1 MPLPVLHTPKL
12 PPPYDELVDF
22 PEADPESML
31 GIFHDN
37 LYSKENIEK
46 ALTQT
51 LFKGSKE
58 LHDEK
63 VKGLSESEL
72 GEFMQMYVRAKV
84 PRADRKYHVIIYG
97 VSGYTGRLILE
108 YIKRHVKDEGFTFA
122 CAGRTPAKVEAVLAE
137 VFAGHPL
144 LGKIDVIRAS
154 LDNVFD
160 IERMVHECRV
170 VVNVAGPFMLT
181 GGEALVEACIEY
193 DTDYVDVNGE
203 IPYAARLL
211 EWHEPALKAAV
222 HVVPCAAYAGGMPDL
237 GAFWTVKRLRE
248 TFGEETRRCRGYLST
263 EGNVAALAP
272 SGGTL
277 ATRAAMATS
286 TKKDRAAMANNFSLG
301 GRVHGGHRDEDQD
314 AFLNQ
319 ILYDDT
325 RQCWLAPHQYAF
337 FETRVVRRANM
348 LSMQLRDVWCARR
361 PAARRRDH
369 RAPSSPGF
377 SESEHRGGESRAF
390 RYGRDFNFTCFLDV
404 PDEKVARDIKKTAA
418 SSRAEV
424 KELEQQGKLYK
435 AGEGPPIE
443 ELLDERD
450 VPKVSTTYAF
460 IAEGAVTGRKFETS
474 FTGGDGYYETAH
486 MAVEVALS
494 LALHRPRVAARVRGG
509 VLTPAISCGE
519 VLFERLTASGF
530 KYAEGVFEA
539 KEVAAE

>member
-1 MPLPVLHTPKL
+1 M
-12 PPPYDELVDF
+12 
-22 PEADPESML
+22 
-31 GIFHDN
+31 
-37 LYSKENIEK
+37 
-46 ALTQT
+46 
-51 LFKGSKE
+51 
-58 LHDEK
+58 
-63 VKGLSESEL
+63 
-72 GEFMQMYVRAKV
+72 
-84 PRADRKYHVIIYG
+84 
-97 VSGYTGRLILE
+97 
-108 YIKRHVKDEGFTFA
+108 
-122 CAGRTPAKVEAVLAE
+122 LAE

-237 GAFWTVKRLRE
+237 GVFWTVKRLRE

-263 EGNVAALAP
+263 EGNVAALAERRHAR
-272 SGGTL
+272 G
-277 ATRAAMATS
+277 ARAAMATS

-361 PAARRRDH
+361 PAARRR
-369 RAPSSPGF
+369 SPRSLF
-377 SESEHRGGESRAF
+377 S
-390 RYGRDFNFTCFLDV
+390 
-404 PDEKVARDIKKTAA
+404 
-418 SSRAEV
+418 
-424 KELEQQGKLYK
+424 
-435 AGEGPPIE
+435 
-443 ELLDERD
+443 
-450 VPKVSTTYAF
+450 
-460 IAEGAVTGRKFETS
+460 
-474 FTGGDGYYETAH
+474 
-486 MAVEVALS
+486 
-494 LALHRPRVAARVRGG
+494 RVLR
-509 VLTPAISCGE
+509 I
-519 VLFERLTASGF
+519 
-530 KYAEGVFEA
+530 
-539 KEVAAE
+539 